1 MEVMENGKSVGSDE
15 DDGVRWRLEH
25 DSPFVG

>member
-1 MEVMENGKSVGSDE
+1 MKVMENDGSVGSDE
-15 DDGVRWRLEH
+15 DDGVRWRLKY